1 MLYYYAGNGNGKF
14 KGKLTRNG
22 QGWTNVDLYPAGDL
36 NGDGNAD
43 ILSIRKDGTLH
54 THLGRGDGGFSKST
68 QSGQG
73 WAGYELFAGADIN
86 KDGRADLFSRNTKGE
101 LFYYAGKAG
110 GFRAAVKV
118 GTGW

>member
-1 MLYYYAGNGNGKF
+1 M
-14 KGKLTRNG
+14 
-22 QGWTNVDLYPAGDL
+22 
-36 NGDGNAD
+36 
-43 ILSIRKDGTLH
+43 H

-110 GFRAAVKV
+110 GFRAAVQV
-118 GTGW
+118 GSGW